1 MRLAIRLAGSGKASR
16 VMTPT
21 GLAAE
26 RQRLAGYSLGDRVAG
41 LSGTAGSPVSLA
53 LEQVVSDRLLD
64 PCGFR
69 SHA

>member
-21 GLAAE
+21 GLAAK
-26 RQRLAGYSLGDRVAG
+26 RQRLAGYSLGDVVAD
-41 LSGTAGSPVSLA
+41 LSGPAGSPVPLA
-53 LEQVVSDRLLD
+53 LKQVVDDSLLD
-64 PCGFR
+64 PGSFR

>member
-1 MRLAIRLAGSGKASR
+1 MRLAIRLTGSGKASR

-21 GLAAE
+21 GLATK
-26 RQRLAGYSLGDRVAG
+26 RQRLAGYSLGDVVAD
-41 LSGTAGSPVSLA
+41 LSGTAGSPVPLA

-64 PCGFR
+64 PGSFR